1 MTIQVHSQMD
11 YLGEGNSS
19 PYNQNFF
26 FIDSEH
32 IFVIIF
38 AKYVMLW
45 IVIRQMKKWKA
56 FLIMLLLM
64 TII

>member
-45 IVIRQMKKWKA
+45 IVIRQMKK
-56 FLIMLLLM
+56 
-64 TII
+64 